1 MPTSWIKSAQ
11 FKEALIVFGITL
23 ALLLLVDYFL
33 GYKILHNAP
42 ISTRNNAERGLGIRH
57 PIYHHS
63 LAANY
68 NGLTSFDQ
76 QTEYRFCTND
86 GGFKSDCNKIINGKD
101 FDIAFLGDSF
111 TEGIGL
117 PYEKTFVGLI
127 AAQLPEKKIAN
138 LAVASYAPSIYY
150 TKLLTLI
157 NEGYRFKEV
166 VIYIDISDMQDES
179 NYAIVDGKVVDTLK
193 NTTKLQPFPL
203 INFGLKGLESRF
215 RFTINSDI
223 NLTKSSLNETDYRKE
238 NRRSAWTIDGS
249 DEGFGKIGL
258 QASIDKSLALLDKI
272 HALCIKNNIKL
283 SVGVYPWPGQVLFD
297 PKESKQVKIWQ
308 KFCADKCTHF
318 YNSFPT
324 LSNLAEVS
332 TKQDVINKYYFIG
345 DVHFNEAG
353 NKLIATDFLKVYKQD
368 FY

>member
-1 MPTSWIKSAQ
+1 MPTSWIKSERL
-11 FKEALIVFGITL
+11 KEALIVLAVSL

-57 PIYHHS
+57 PIYHHT

-86 GGFKSDCNKIINGKD
+86 GGFKSDCNNIINGKD

-127 AAQLPEKKIAN
+127 AAQLPKKKIAN

-179 NYAIVDGKVVDTLK
+179 NYAIVDGKVLDTLK

-203 INFGLKGLESRF
+203 INFGLKGLKSRF
-215 RFTINSDI
+215 METSNSGPYSATLDI
-223 NLTKSSLNETDYRKE
+223 TEEAYRRDS
-238 NRRSAWTIDGS
+238 RRSAWTIDAN
-249 DEGFGKIGL
+249 DDGFGKIGL
-258 QASIDKSLALLDKI
+258 QASINKSLALLDKI
-272 HALCIKNNIKL
+272 HALCKKNNIKL
-283 SVGVYPWPGQVLFD
+283 SVGVYPWPGQILFD
-297 PKESKQVKIWQ
+297 PAESRQVRIWRD
-308 KFCADKCTHF
+308 FCSDKCDHF
-318 YNSFPT
+318 YNSFPSLFKLVEDT
-324 LSNLAEVS
+324 SKKEVIS
-332 TKQDVINKYYFIG
+332 QYYFKG
-345 DVHFNEAG
+345 DIHFNEAG
-353 NKLIATDFLKVYKQD
+353 NKLVASDFLKSYKLSEQ
-368 FY
+368 

>member
-1 MPTSWIKSAQ
+1 MPMSWIKSAQ
-11 FKEALIVFGITL
+11 FKEALIVLGVTL

-57 PIYHHS
+57 PIYHHT

-86 GGFKSDCNKIINGKD
+86 GGFKSDCNNIVNGKD
-101 FDIAFLGDSF
+101 YDIAFLGDSF

-127 AAQLPEKKIAN
+127 AAQFPDKKIAN
-138 LAVASYAPSIYY
+138 LAVASYAPSVYY

-157 NEGYRFKEV
+157 NEGYHFKEV
-166 VIYIDISDMQDES
+166 VIYIDISDIQDES
-179 NYAIVDGKVVDTLK
+179 NYAIVDGRVVDTLK

-215 RFTINSDI
+215 RSTINSDI
-223 NLTKSSLNETDYRKE
+223 NLTKSNLDETAYRKE
-238 NRRSAWTIDGS
+238 NRRSAWTIDDS
-249 DEGFGKIGL
+249 DEGFGEIGL
-258 QASIDKSLALLDKI
+258 QASIDKSVALLDKI
-272 HALCIKNNIKL
+272 HALCKENNIKL

-308 KFCADKCTHF
+308 KFCTDKCTHF

-353 NKLIATDFLKVYKQD
+353 NKLIATDFLKIYQEG
-368 FY
+368 FH